1 MTFGDYFRVRQ
12 MLHNV
17 HKLHEI
23 AIFSHFWV
31 IWALS
36 GVDFDVQFVCRRWFG
51 GWMAKSRF
59 QKFQKLEKSS

>member
-1 MTFGDYFRVRQ
+1 MTFGDYFGVSQ

-23 AIFSHFWV
+23 AIFDHFWV
-31 IWALS
+31 ILAML
-36 GVDFDVQFVCRRWFG
+36 GVIFHVQFVCRRWFG

-59 QKFQKLEKSS
+59 QKFQKLENCS